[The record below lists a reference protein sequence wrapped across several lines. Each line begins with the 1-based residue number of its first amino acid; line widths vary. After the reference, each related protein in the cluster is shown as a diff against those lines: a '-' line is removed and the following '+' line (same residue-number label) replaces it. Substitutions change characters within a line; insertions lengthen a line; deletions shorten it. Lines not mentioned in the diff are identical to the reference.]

1 MPNPQEGARRVQ
13 RAKAAGRGAHVPR
26 EIPVGFYAALTI
38 VAVLGIA
45 AIGYSRYEVN
55 HPVSA
60 TSSQSPPRVGQT
72 WYTALGI
79 EVCGHFEPVLAKG
92 SGAASGM
99 TALGNGV
106 VKVAPKTPAETGA
119 SATLVHFLDAAGV
132 RVSTSSVVLPGH
144 ASIDVANLCGQRP
157 VEVRTATWAS
167 LLATRPT
174 IHAGTA
180 GVRMLSGEVVT
191 VAVVTKGATI
201 AQPPTAANLANV

>member
-1 MPNPQEGARRVQ
+1 M
-13 RAKAAGRGAHVPR
+13 PR
-26 EIPVGFYAALTI
+26 EIPVGFYGALTI
-38 VAVLGIA
+38 VAVLGVA
-45 AIGYSRYEVN
+45 AIGYSRYEVS

-92 SGAASGM
+92 LGASTGM

-106 VKVAPKTPAETGA
+106 VKVAPKTPAETGSA
-119 SATLVHFLDAAGV
+119 ATLARFLDAAGV
-132 RVSTSSVVLPGH
+132 RISTSTVAVPGH
-144 ASIDVANLCGQRP
+144 ASIDVASVCGHGP
-157 VEVRTATWAS
+157 VEVRTATWTS

-174 IHAGTA
+174 IHAGTV

-191 VAVVTKGATI
+191 VAVVAKGATI
-201 AQPPTAANLANV
+201 PQPPTAANLANV